1 MLRFFLSLITSPISI
16 AIILIVIIYLKHRGG
31 LAALPEHL
39 KWQIHKDYSF
49 ILQLIPRTLTSY
61 NLFRPPRM
69 LVGYNVTDFWW
80 LNGKK
85 GAHPIQ
91 RYLNGKRFSWH
102 INWPLF
108 FSLSYVIKGA
118 GYYLILGWRPD
129 AVDFYATFPCIIP
142 WAKIGRF
149 EP

>member
-1 MLRFFLSLITSPISI
+1 MTDYGIKYGIVFLNGIIAGHICPACMEERPNVAFFLSLITSPISI

-91 RYLNGKRFSWH
+91 RYLNGKRFFMAH
-102 INWPLF
+102 QL
-108 FSLSYVIKGA
+108 A
-118 GYYLILGWRPD
+118 
-129 AVDFYATFPCIIP
+129 AVFLACPML
-142 WAKIGRF
+142 
-149 EP
+149 